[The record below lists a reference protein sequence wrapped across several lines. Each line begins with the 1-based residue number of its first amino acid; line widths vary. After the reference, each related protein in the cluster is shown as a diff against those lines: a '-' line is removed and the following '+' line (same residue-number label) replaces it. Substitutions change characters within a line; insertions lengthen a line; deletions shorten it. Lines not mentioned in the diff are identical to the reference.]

1 MADDAT
7 CNIVCLIEGESS
19 SFEVTP
25 TWDTRI
31 RKLKKL
37 IRKDGINADRDVLAK
52 DLTLWKVRMTIASDS
67 TNNSLVG
74 SSLVRRRSA
83 GEPQR

>member
-1 MADDAT
+1 MADDTT
-7 CNIVCLIEGESS
+7 CTIICLIEGESS

-31 RKLKKL
+31 RTLKKL
-37 IRKDGINADRDVLAK
+37 IRKEGINAECDVLAK
-52 DLTLWKVRMTIASDS
+52 DLTLRKVRMTIASNS
-67 TNNSLVG
+67 TNNSPVG
-74 SSLVRRRSA
+74 LSLVWRISA